1 MTFAL
6 KIALNNLALFTF
18 IYKQYPSMYT
28 RTISHRVIIY
38 VTITYVF
45 LFNTIIN
52 NNRITSTYQ
61 STHLRV

>member
-1 MTFAL
+1 MTIAL
-6 KIALNNLALFTF
+6 KIALNNLVLFTF
-18 IYKQYPSMYT
+18 IYKLYPSMYT

-45 LFNTIIN
+45 LFNTMIN